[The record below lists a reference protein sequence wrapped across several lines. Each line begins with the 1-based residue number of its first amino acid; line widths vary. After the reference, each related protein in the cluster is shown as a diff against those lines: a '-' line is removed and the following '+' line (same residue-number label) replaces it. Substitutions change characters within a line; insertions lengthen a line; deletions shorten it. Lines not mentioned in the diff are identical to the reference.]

1 MMELRTSFSQSMMV
15 AFLLVASLGV
25 LRAEVDPAGLPEGAR
40 VTALSLFPGD
50 AVLDGRYAYRQA
62 LITADV
68 EGFGKLDVTRLVK
81 VSGSLELVKVTAGGK
96 LSGLKNGAG
105 KLVFS
110 LGGQNAEMT
119 IKVNG
124 LGGDDAGGKVS
135 YVQDVMPILSR
146 LGCNSGVCHGSKDGK
161 NGFKLSL
168 RGYDPL
174 FDHIALTD
182 DLEGRRF
189 NRAAPG
195 KSLFLMKIT
204 GVSPHVGGVRTTAD
218 SNYYSIF
225 KSWVGGGVAMDLDS
239 PRVASLEVY
248 PKEVTLGLP
257 GMQQQMVALATFSDG
272 AVRDVTHESF
282 LSSSDTD
289 IATVDEAGIVT
300 AVRRGEL
307 AVLVRYEGRYAAAP
321 TFVMGDRTGYAWGEV
336 PEFNYID
343 THVYEKLRKVKSLP
357 SELATDAEF
366 MRRVYLDLTGTI
378 PDVKTIRTFL
388 VDQREPKVK
397 RAELVNRLVGTPEFV
412 DFWTNKWADLLQVN
426 KKWLGGQGAQSLHTW
441 IRGAVASNMPY
452 DKFAASFLNSEGSTI
467 KNPPTS
473 YYKVLRSPD
482 AVMENTTQLFLGIRF
497 SCNKCHDHPFE
508 RWTQRNY
515 WELSAYFAQVG
526 RKNAPGAK
534 NLPNAGF
541 TATGGTEELIFD
553 KKDGEVKY
561 PNGVQAPPGFPY
573 QHAGAQG
580 KEGSRRALVS
590 NWITSEQNPYF
601 ARSFVNR
608 LWSYF
613 FGIGIIDPV
622 DDIRA
627 SNPPSNPALLDRLT
641 REFIASGFDAR
652 KLMRLIVTSRTYQH
666 SVKASKWNEDDNV
679 NFSHSLARRLPAETL
694 FDAIHRASG
703 SLARLPGQRPGSRAV
718 ELPGPEVKLGDNF
731 LDLFGRPPRESA
743 CECERGSGMSLGQAL
758 NLVNGP
764 TFAGAISDP
773 NNTLS
778 ALASTEKDDRK
789 LIEEMFLS
797 FLSRP
802 PTKEEA
808 DALAP
813 SLNPR
818 LGLNVEA
825 LNPVDRAELQKR
837 FLAWEKSQSASEWN
851 TLEVKAAS
859 SSGGATLTP
868 QADGS
873 VLASGKNPDKDAYEV
888 LAWTPLE
895 KITGLRLEALAHK
908 SLSKNGPGRTK
919 ENGNFVLSELKVEAV
934 AADSAAVEKLLPEL
948 SAQQAP
954 APKAVG
960 EPQAAASVI
969 AASSD
974 GWKFIAAAGVQGD
987 AWTKPAFD
995 DSKWTSGKTPLGY
1008 GEPSIAE
1015 KKGTTIDVQGQPV
1028 LFRRKFSVGQEL
1040 IDAKSRFKLL
1050 VASDDSATVWINGQQ
1065 VDKEDVDHEPVYWN
1079 RMIEIAA
1086 GVLQKDGNLVAVRVN
1101 NKAGSSD
1108 IFLDLQLETLAA
1120 AAPADDPAVKFAVVG
1135 LHKANQSFTQKDFSA
1150 GLTIDG
1156 KSDDKKGWAISPQVG
1171 RTQTA
1176 IYETKADL
1184 GIAGGTLLKITL
1196 TQNFGGMHTIGNF
1209 RIAVT
1214 NSPRPVRLP
1223 SLPDDLVRILKISA
1237 EKRTLDQRHRLMT
1250 EYLKGDKDFQQKIRL
1265 GGVQDLAWALANSP
1279 AFLFN
1284 R

>member
-1 MMELRTSFSQSMMV
+1 MMV

-25 LRAEVDPAGLPEGAR
+25 LRAEGDPAGLPEGAR

-50 AVLDGRYAYRQA
+50 AVLEGRYAYRQA
-62 LITADV
+62 LVTADV
-68 EGFGKLDVTRLVK
+68 EGLGKLDVTRLVK

-124 LGGDDAGGKVS
+124 VGGDDAGVKVS
-135 YVQDVMPILSR
+135 YVQDVMPVLSR

-189 NRAAPG
+189 NRAAPD

-204 GVSPHVGGVRTTAD
+204 GASPHVGGVRTTAD

-239 PRVASLEVY
+239 PRVASIEVY

-426 KKWLGGQGAQSLHTW
+426 KKWLGGQGAQSLHSW

-452 DKFAASFLNSEGSTI
+452 DKFVASFLNSEGSTI

-627 SNPPSNPALLDRLT
+627 SNPPSNPALLERLT
-641 REFIASGFDAR
+641 RDFIASGFDTR
-652 KLMRLIVTSRTYQH
+652 KLMHLIVTSRTYQH
-666 SVKASKWNEDDNV
+666 SVKSSKWNEDDNV

-773 NNTLS
+773 TNTLS

-825 LNPVDRAELQKR
+825 LNPADRAELQKR

-851 TLEVKAAS
+851 TLEVKAAN

-873 VLASGKNPDKDAYEV
+873 VLASGKNPDKDTYEV

-908 SLSKNGPGRTK
+908 SLPKNGPGRTK
-919 ENGNFVLSELKVEAV
+919 NNGNFVLSELKVEAV
-934 AADSAAVEKLLPEL
+934 AADPAAVEKLLPGL

-954 APKAVG
+954 APK
-960 EPQAAASVI
+960 
-969 AASSD
+969 
-974 GWKFIAAAGVQGD
+974 
-987 AWTKPAFD
+987 
-995 DSKWTSGKTPLGY
+995 
-1008 GEPSIAE
+1008 
-1015 KKGTTIDVQGQPV
+1015 
-1028 LFRRKFSVGQEL
+1028 
-1040 IDAKSRFKLL
+1040 
-1050 VASDDSATVWINGQQ
+1050 
-1065 VDKEDVDHEPVYWN
+1065 
-1079 RMIEIAA
+1079 
-1086 GVLQKDGNLVAVRVN
+1086 
-1101 NKAGSSD
+1101 
-1108 IFLDLQLETLAA
+1108 AA
-1120 AAPADDPAVKFAVVG
+1120 AAPADDPAVKFAAVG
-1135 LHKANQSFTQKDFSA
+1135 LHKASQSFTQKDFSA

-1176 IYETKADL
+1176 VYETKAEL
-1184 GIAGGTLLKITL
+1184 GMAGGTLLKITL
-1196 TQNFGGMHTIGNF
+1196 AQDFGGMHTIGNF

-1214 NSPRPVRLP
+1214 NSPRPIRLP
-1223 SLPDDLVRILKISA
+1223 SLPDDLAKILKISA

-1265 GGVQDLAWALANSP
+1265 GGVQDIAWALANSP

>member
-25 LRAEVDPAGLPEGAR
+25 LRAEGDPAGLPEGAR

-50 AVLDGRYAYRQA
+50 AVLEGRYAYRQA
-62 LITADV
+62 LVTADV
-68 EGFGKLDVTRLVK
+68 EGLGKLDVTRLVK

-124 LGGDDAGGKVS
+124 VGGDDAGVKVS
-135 YVQDVMPILSR
+135 YVQDVMPVLSR

-189 NRAAPG
+189 NRAAPD

-204 GVSPHVGGVRTTAD
+204 GASPHVGGVRTTAD

-239 PRVASLEVY
+239 PRVASIEVY

-452 DKFAASFLNSEGSTI
+452 DKFVASFLNSEGSTI

-627 SNPPSNPALLDRLT
+627 SNPPSNPALLERLT
-641 REFIASGFDAR
+641 RDFIASGFDTR
-652 KLMRLIVTSRTYQH
+652 KLMHLIVTSRTYQH
-666 SVKASKWNEDDNV
+666 SVKSSKWNEDDNV

-773 NNTLS
+773 TNTLS

-825 LNPVDRAELQKR
+825 LNPADRAELQKR

-851 TLEVKAAS
+851 TLEVKAAN

-873 VLASGKNPDKDAYEV
+873 VLASGKNPDKDTYEV

-908 SLSKNGPGRTK
+908 SLPKNGPGRTK
-919 ENGNFVLSELKVEAV
+919 NNGNFVLSELKVEAV
-934 AADSAAVEKLLPEL
+934 AADPAAVEKLLPGL

-954 APKAVG
+954 APK
-960 EPQAAASVI
+960 
-969 AASSD
+969 
-974 GWKFIAAAGVQGD
+974 
-987 AWTKPAFD
+987 
-995 DSKWTSGKTPLGY
+995 
-1008 GEPSIAE
+1008 
-1015 KKGTTIDVQGQPV
+1015 
-1028 LFRRKFSVGQEL
+1028 
-1040 IDAKSRFKLL
+1040 
-1050 VASDDSATVWINGQQ
+1050 
-1065 VDKEDVDHEPVYWN
+1065 
-1079 RMIEIAA
+1079 
-1086 GVLQKDGNLVAVRVN
+1086 
-1101 NKAGSSD
+1101 
-1108 IFLDLQLETLAA
+1108 AA
-1120 AAPADDPAVKFAVVG
+1120 AAPADDPAVKFAAVG
-1135 LHKANQSFTQKDFSA
+1135 LHKASQSFTQKDFSA

-1176 IYETKADL
+1176 VYETKAEL
-1184 GIAGGTLLKITL
+1184 GMAGGTLLKITL
-1196 TQNFGGMHTIGNF
+1196 AQDFGGMHTIGNF

-1214 NSPRPVRLP
+1214 NSPRPIRLP
-1223 SLPDDLVRILKISA
+1223 SLPDDLAKILKISA

-1265 GGVQDLAWALANSP
+1265 GGVQDIAWALANSP

>member
-1 MMELRTSFSQSMMV
+1 MMV

-25 LRAEVDPAGLPEGAR
+25 LRAEGDPAGLPEGAR

-50 AVLDGRYAYRQA
+50 AVLEGRYAYRQA
-62 LITADV
+62 LVTADV
-68 EGFGKLDVTRLVK
+68 EGLGKLDVTRLVK

-110 LGGQNAEMT
+110 LGGENAEMT

-124 LGGDDAGGKVS
+124 VGGDDAGVKVS
-135 YVQDVMPILSR
+135 YVQDVMPVLSR

-189 NRAAPG
+189 NRAAPD

-204 GVSPHVGGVRTTAD
+204 GASPHVGGVRTTAD

-239 PRVASLEVY
+239 PRVASIEVY

-426 KKWLGGQGAQSLHTW
+426 KKWLGGQGAQSLHSW

-452 DKFAASFLNSEGSTI
+452 DKFVASFLNSEGSTI

-627 SNPPSNPALLDRLT
+627 SNPPSNPALLERLT
-641 REFIASGFDAR
+641 RDFIASGFDTR
-652 KLMRLIVTSRTYQH
+652 KLMHLIVTSRTYQH
-666 SVKASKWNEDDNV
+666 SVKSSKWNEDDNV

-773 NNTLS
+773 TNTLS

-825 LNPVDRAELQKR
+825 LNPADRAELQKR
-837 FLAWEKSQSASEWN
+837 FLAWEKSQSVSEWN
-851 TLEVKAAS
+851 TLEVKAAN

-873 VLASGKNPDKDAYEV
+873 VLASGKNPDKDTYEV

-908 SLSKNGPGRTK
+908 SLPKNGPGRTK
-919 ENGNFVLSELKVEAV
+919 NNGNFVLSELKVEAV
-934 AADSAAVEKLLPEL
+934 AADPAAVEKLLPGL

-954 APKAVG
+954 APK
-960 EPQAAASVI
+960 
-969 AASSD
+969 
-974 GWKFIAAAGVQGD
+974 
-987 AWTKPAFD
+987 
-995 DSKWTSGKTPLGY
+995 
-1008 GEPSIAE
+1008 
-1015 KKGTTIDVQGQPV
+1015 
-1028 LFRRKFSVGQEL
+1028 
-1040 IDAKSRFKLL
+1040 
-1050 VASDDSATVWINGQQ
+1050 
-1065 VDKEDVDHEPVYWN
+1065 
-1079 RMIEIAA
+1079 
-1086 GVLQKDGNLVAVRVN
+1086 
-1101 NKAGSSD
+1101 
-1108 IFLDLQLETLAA
+1108 AA
-1120 AAPADDPAVKFAVVG
+1120 AAPADDPAVKFAAVG
-1135 LHKANQSFTQKDFSA
+1135 LHKASQSFTQKDFSA

-1176 IYETKADL
+1176 VYETKAEL
-1184 GIAGGTLLKITL
+1184 GMAGGTLLKITL
-1196 TQNFGGMHTIGNF
+1196 AQDFGGMHTIGNF

-1214 NSPRPVRLP
+1214 NSPRPIRLP
-1223 SLPDDLVRILKISA
+1223 SLPDDLAKILKISA

-1265 GGVQDLAWALANSP
+1265 GGVQDIAWALANSP

>member
-1 MMELRTSFSQSMMV
+1 MKLRMSFSQSMF
-15 AFLLVASLGV
+15 AATLLVAGLGAA
-25 LRAEVDPAGLPEGAR
+25 RAEGVQAGLPEGAK
-40 VTALSLFPGD
+40 VSSLSLFPEK
-50 AVLDGRYAYRQA
+50 AVLDGHYTYRQA
-62 LITADV
+62 LVTAEV
-68 EGFGKLDVTRLVK
+68 EGLGRLDVTRLVK
-81 VSGSLELVKVTAGGK
+81 VTGSLELVKVTAGGK
-96 LSGLKNGAG
+96 ISGLKNGDG

-110 LGGQNAEMT
+110 IGGQSAEMPVK
-119 IKVNG
+119 IAG
-124 LGGDDAGGKVS
+124 LAAAAKVS
-135 YVQDVMPILSR
+135 YVRDVMPVLAR

-189 NRAAPG
+189 NRAAPD

-204 GVSPHVGGVRTTAD
+204 GASPHVGGVRTDAD
-218 SNYYSIF
+218 SNYYSIL
-225 KSWVGGGVAMDLDS
+225 KTWVGAGVALDLD
-239 PRVASLEVY
+239 ASRIASIEVY

-257 GMQQQMVALATFSDG
+257 GMQQQMAAIATFSDG
-272 AVRDVTHESF
+272 TVRDVTHESF
-282 LSSSDTD
+282 LSASDTD
-289 IATVDEAGIVT
+289 IATVDESGVVT

-336 PEFNYID
+336 PEFNHID
-343 THVYEKLRKVKSLP
+343 THVYEKLRKVKSQP

-366 MRRVYLDLTGTI
+366 MRRLFLDLTGTI

-397 RAELVNRLVGTPEFV
+397 REELVNRLVGTPEFV

-627 SNPPSNPALLDRLT
+627 SNPPSNPALLERLT
-641 REFIASGFDAR
+641 RGFIASGFDTR

-773 NNTLS
+773 ANTLS
-778 ALASTEKDDRK
+778 TLASTEKDDRR

-818 LGLNVEA
+818 MGVNVEA
-825 LNPVDRAELQKR
+825 LHPVDRAELQKR
-837 FLAWEKSQSASEWN
+837 FLAWEKSQSPSEWN

-873 VLASGKNPDKDAYEV
+873 VLASGKNPDKDTYEV

-919 ENGNFVLSELKVEAV
+919 DNGNFVLSELKVEAV
-934 AADSAAVEKLLPEL
+934 AADSAAVEKLLPGL
-948 SAQQAP
+948 SAPRAP
-954 APKAVG
+954 APKA
-960 EPQAAASVI
+960 AAAPVI

-974 GWKFIAAAGVQGD
+974 GWKFIAAAGVQGNG
-987 AWTKPAFD
+987 WIQGAFD
-995 DSKWTSGKTPLGY
+995 DSKWASGKTPLGY

-1015 KKGTTIDVQGQPV
+1015 KKGTTLDVQGQPA
-1028 LFRRKFSVGQEL
+1028 LFRRKFSVDQKL
-1040 IDAKSRFKLL
+1040 IDSKSRFKLL

-1079 RMIEIAA
+1079 RMIEVAA
-1086 GVLQKDGNLVAVRVN
+1086 GILQKDGNLVAVRVN
-1101 NKAGSSD
+1101 NKAGSSAL
-1108 IFLDLQLETLAA
+1108 FLDLQLETLAT
-1120 AAPADDPAVKFAVVG
+1120 AAPADGPAVKFAAVG
-1135 LHKANQSFTQKDFSA
+1135 LHKANQSFAQKDFSA

-1171 RTQTA
+1171 RTQAA
-1176 IYETKADL
+1176 IYETKAEL
-1184 GIAGGTLLKITL
+1184 GMAGGTLLKITL
-1196 TQNFGGMHTIGNF
+1196 AQDFGGMHTIGNF

-1214 NSPRPVRLP
+1214 NSPRPVKLS
-1223 SLPDDLVRILKISA
+1223 SLPDDLVNILKIA
-1237 EKRTLDQRHRLMT
+1237 PEKRTLDQRHRLMT

-1265 GGVQDLAWALANSP
+1265 GGVQDIAWALANSP

>member
-25 LRAEVDPAGLPEGAR
+25 LRAEGDPAGLPEGAR

-68 EGFGKLDVTRLVK
+68 EGLGRLDVTRLVK

-135 YVQDVMPILSR
+135 YVQDVMPVLSR

-239 PRVASLEVY
+239 PRVASIEVY

-452 DKFAASFLNSEGSTI
+452 DKFVASFLNSEGSTI

-580 KEGSRRALVS
+580 KEGPRRALVS
-590 NWITSEQNPYF
+590 NWVTSEQNPYF

-627 SNPPSNPALLDRLT
+627 SNPPSNPALLERLT
-641 REFIASGFDAR
+641 SDFIDSGFDTR

-773 NNTLS
+773 TNTLS

-868 QADGS
+868 QVDGS

-919 ENGNFVLSELKVEAV
+919 DNGNFVLSELKVEAV
-934 AADSAAVEKLLPEL
+934 AADSAAVEKLLPAL

-954 APKAVG
+954 APKAAG
-960 EPQAAASVI
+960 EPQAAASVV

-974 GWKFIAAAGVQGD
+974 GWKFIAAAGIQGD
-987 AWTKPAFD
+987 AWTRSAFD

-1086 GVLQKDGNLVAVRVN
+1086 GALQKDGNLVAVRVN

-1184 GIAGGTLLKITL
+1184 GMAGGTLLKITL

-1223 SLPDDLVRILKISA
+1223 SLPDELVKILKISA

>member
-1 MMELRTSFSQSMMV
+1 MMV

-25 LRAEVDPAGLPEGAR
+25 LRAEGDPAGLPEGAR

-50 AVLDGRYAYRQA
+50 AVLEGRYAYRQA
-62 LITADV
+62 LVTADV
-68 EGFGKLDVTRLVK
+68 EGLGKLDVTRLVK

-124 LGGDDAGGKVS
+124 VGGDDAGVKVS
-135 YVQDVMPILSR
+135 YVQDVMPVLSR

-189 NRAAPG
+189 NRAAPD

-204 GVSPHVGGVRTTAD
+204 GASPHVGGVRTTAD

-239 PRVASLEVY
+239 PRVASIEVY

-426 KKWLGGQGAQSLHTW
+426 KKWLGGQGAQSLHSW

-452 DKFAASFLNSEGSTI
+452 DKFVASFLNSEGSTI

-627 SNPPSNPALLDRLT
+627 SNPPSNPALLERLT
-641 REFIASGFDAR
+641 RDFIASGFDTR
-652 KLMRLIVTSRTYQH
+652 KLMHLIVTSRTYQH
-666 SVKASKWNEDDNV
+666 SVKSSKWNEDDNV

-773 NNTLS
+773 TNTLS

-825 LNPVDRAELQKR
+825 LNPADRAELQKR
-837 FLAWEKSQSASEWN
+837 FLAWEKSQSVSEWN
-851 TLEVKAAS
+851 TLEVKAAN

-873 VLASGKNPDKDAYEV
+873 VLASGKNPDKDTYEV

-908 SLSKNGPGRTK
+908 SLPKNGPGRTK
-919 ENGNFVLSELKVEAV
+919 NNGNFVLSELKVEAV
-934 AADSAAVEKLLPEL
+934 AADPAAVEKLLPGL

-954 APKAVG
+954 APK
-960 EPQAAASVI
+960 
-969 AASSD
+969 
-974 GWKFIAAAGVQGD
+974 
-987 AWTKPAFD
+987 
-995 DSKWTSGKTPLGY
+995 
-1008 GEPSIAE
+1008 
-1015 KKGTTIDVQGQPV
+1015 
-1028 LFRRKFSVGQEL
+1028 
-1040 IDAKSRFKLL
+1040 
-1050 VASDDSATVWINGQQ
+1050 
-1065 VDKEDVDHEPVYWN
+1065 
-1079 RMIEIAA
+1079 
-1086 GVLQKDGNLVAVRVN
+1086 
-1101 NKAGSSD
+1101 
-1108 IFLDLQLETLAA
+1108 AA
-1120 AAPADDPAVKFAVVG
+1120 AAPADDPAVKFAAVG
-1135 LHKANQSFTQKDFSA
+1135 LHKASQSFTQKDFSA

-1176 IYETKADL
+1176 VYETKAEL
-1184 GIAGGTLLKITL
+1184 GMAGGTLLKITL
-1196 TQNFGGMHTIGNF
+1196 AQDFGGMHTIGNF

-1214 NSPRPVRLP
+1214 NSPRPIRLP
-1223 SLPDDLVRILKISA
+1223 SLPDDLAKILKISA

-1265 GGVQDLAWALANSP
+1265 GGVQDIAWALANSP

>member
-25 LRAEVDPAGLPEGAR
+25 LRAEGDPAGLPEGAR

-50 AVLDGRYAYRQA
+50 AVLEGRYAYRQA
-62 LITADV
+62 LVTADV
-68 EGFGKLDVTRLVK
+68 EGLGKLDVTRLVK

-124 LGGDDAGGKVS
+124 VGGDDAGVKVS
-135 YVQDVMPILSR
+135 YVQDVMPVLSR

-189 NRAAPG
+189 NRAAPD

-204 GVSPHVGGVRTTAD
+204 GASPHVGGVRTTAD

-239 PRVASLEVY
+239 PRVASIEVY

-426 KKWLGGQGAQSLHTW
+426 KKWLGGQGAQSLHSW

-452 DKFAASFLNSEGSTI
+452 DKFVASFLNSEGSTI

-627 SNPPSNPALLDRLT
+627 SNPPSNPALLERLT
-641 REFIASGFDAR
+641 RDFIASGFDTR
-652 KLMRLIVTSRTYQH
+652 KLMHLIVTSRTYQH
-666 SVKASKWNEDDNV
+666 SVKSSKWNEDDNV

-773 NNTLS
+773 TNTLS

-825 LNPVDRAELQKR
+825 LNPADRAELQKR
-837 FLAWEKSQSASEWN
+837 FLAWEKSQSVSEWN
-851 TLEVKAAS
+851 TLEVKAAN

-873 VLASGKNPDKDAYEV
+873 VLASGKNPDKDTYEV

-908 SLSKNGPGRTK
+908 SLPKNGPGRTK
-919 ENGNFVLSELKVEAV
+919 NNGNFVLSELNVEAV
-934 AADSAAVEKLLPEL
+934 AADPAAVEKLLPGL

-954 APKAVG
+954 APK
-960 EPQAAASVI
+960 
-969 AASSD
+969 
-974 GWKFIAAAGVQGD
+974 
-987 AWTKPAFD
+987 
-995 DSKWTSGKTPLGY
+995 
-1008 GEPSIAE
+1008 
-1015 KKGTTIDVQGQPV
+1015 
-1028 LFRRKFSVGQEL
+1028 
-1040 IDAKSRFKLL
+1040 
-1050 VASDDSATVWINGQQ
+1050 
-1065 VDKEDVDHEPVYWN
+1065 
-1079 RMIEIAA
+1079 
-1086 GVLQKDGNLVAVRVN
+1086 
-1101 NKAGSSD
+1101 
-1108 IFLDLQLETLAA
+1108 AA
-1120 AAPADDPAVKFAVVG
+1120 AAPADDPAVKFAAVG
-1135 LHKANQSFTQKDFSA
+1135 LHKASQSFTQKDFSA

-1176 IYETKADL
+1176 VYETKAEL
-1184 GIAGGTLLKITL
+1184 GMAGGTLLKITL
-1196 TQNFGGMHTIGNF
+1196 AQDFGGMHTIGNF

-1214 NSPRPVRLP
+1214 NSPRPIRLP
-1223 SLPDDLVRILKISA
+1223 SLPDDLAKILKISA

-1265 GGVQDLAWALANSP
+1265 GGVQDIAWALANSP

>member
-1 MMELRTSFSQSMMV
+1 MF
-15 AFLLVASLGV
+15 AAALLVAGLGV
-25 LRAEVDPAGLPEGAR
+25 ARAEGVQVGLPEGAK
-40 VTALSLFPGD
+40 VSSLSLFPEKVILEGH
-50 AVLDGRYAYRQA
+50 YTYRQA
-62 LITADV
+62 LVTAEV
-68 EGFGKLDVTRLVK
+68 EGLGRLDVTRLVK
-81 VSGSLELVKVTAGGK
+81 VTGSLELVKVTAGGK
-96 LSGLKNGAG
+96 ISGLKNGDG

-110 LGGQNAEMT
+110 IGGQSVEMPVK
-119 IKVNG
+119 IAG
-124 LGGDDAGGKVS
+124 LAAAAKVS
-135 YVQDVMPILSR
+135 YVRDVMPLLAR

-189 NRAAPG
+189 NRAAPD

-204 GVSPHVGGVRTTAD
+204 GVSPHVGGVRTDAD
-218 SNYYSIF
+218 SNYYSIL
-225 KSWVGGGVAMDLDS
+225 KAWVGAGVALDLDAS
-239 PRVASLEVY
+239 RVASIEVY

-257 GMQQQMVALATFSDG
+257 GMQQQMAALATFSDG
-272 AVRDVTHESF
+272 TVRDVTHESF

-289 IATVDEAGIVT
+289 IATVDESGVVT

-336 PEFNYID
+336 SEFNHID
-343 THVYEKLRKVKSLP
+343 THVYEKLRKVKSRP
-357 SELATDAEF
+357 SGLATDAEF
-366 MRRVYLDLTGTI
+366 MRRLYLDLTGTI

-397 RAELVNRLVGTPEFV
+397 REELVNRLVGTPEFV

-426 KKWLGGQGAQSLHTW
+426 KKWLGGQGAQSLHAW

-452 DKFAASFLNSEGSTI
+452 DEFVTSFLNSEGSTI

-573 QHAGAQG
+573 QHAGSQG

-590 NWITSEQNPYF
+590 NWITSKQNPYF

-627 SNPPSNPALLDRLT
+627 SNPPSNPALLEHLT
-641 REFIASGFDAR
+641 RGFIASGFDTR

-694 FDAIHRASG
+694 YDAIHRASG

-773 NNTLS
+773 ANTLS
-778 ALASTEKDDRK
+778 SLASTEKDDRR

-797 FLSRP
+797 FLARP

-818 LGLNVEA
+818 MGVNVEA

-837 FLAWEKSQSASEWN
+837 FLAWEKSQSTSEWN

-873 VLASGKNPDKDAYEV
+873 VLASGKNPDKDTYEV
-888 LAWTPLE
+888 FAWTPLE

-919 ENGNFVLSELKVEAV
+919 DNGNFVLSELKVEAV
-934 AADSAAVEKLLPEL
+934 AADSAAVEKLLPGL
-948 SAQQAP
+948 SAPRAP
-954 APKAVG
+954 APKA
-960 EPQAAASVI
+960 AAAPVI

-987 AWTKPAFD
+987 GWIQGAFD
-995 DSKWTSGKTPLGY
+995 DSKWASGKTPLGY

-1015 KKGTTIDVQGQPV
+1015 KKGTTLDVQGQPV
-1028 LFRRKFSVGQEL
+1028 LFRRKFSIDQKL
-1040 IDAKSRFKLL
+1040 IDSKSRFKLL

-1079 RMIEIAA
+1079 RMIEVAA
-1086 GVLQKDGNLVAVRVN
+1086 GILQKDGNLVAVRVN

-1120 AAPADDPAVKFAVVG
+1120 AAPADDPAVKFAAVG

-1171 RTQTA
+1171 RTQAA

-1184 GIAGGTLLKITL
+1184 GMAGGTLLKITL
-1196 TQNFGGMHTIGNF
+1196 AQDFGGMHTIGNF
-1209 RIAVT
+1209 RLAVT

-1223 SLPDDLVRILKISA
+1223 SLPDALVKILKISA

-1265 GGVQDLAWALANSP
+1265 GGVQDIAWALANSP

>member
-25 LRAEVDPAGLPEGAR
+25 LRAEGDPAGLPEGAR

-50 AVLDGRYAYRQA
+50 AVLEGRYAYRQA
-62 LITADV
+62 LVTADV
-68 EGFGKLDVTRLVK
+68 EGLGKLDVTRLVK

-124 LGGDDAGGKVS
+124 LGGDDAGVKVS
-135 YVQDVMPILSR
+135 YVQDVMPVLSR

-189 NRAAPG
+189 NRAAPD

-204 GVSPHVGGVRTTAD
+204 GASPHVGGVRTTAD

-239 PRVASLEVY
+239 PRVASIEVY

-452 DKFAASFLNSEGSTI
+452 DKFVASFLNSEGSTI

-627 SNPPSNPALLDRLT
+627 SNPPSNPALLERLT
-641 REFIASGFDAR
+641 RDFIASGFDTR
-652 KLMRLIVTSRTYQH
+652 KLMHLIVTSRTYQH
-666 SVKASKWNEDDNV
+666 SVKSSKWNEDDNV

-773 NNTLS
+773 TNTLS

-825 LNPVDRAELQKR
+825 LNPADRAELQKR
-837 FLAWEKSQSASEWN
+837 FLAWEKSQSVSEWN
-851 TLEVKAAS
+851 TLEVKAAN

-873 VLASGKNPDKDAYEV
+873 VLASGKNPDKDTYEV

-908 SLSKNGPGRTK
+908 SLPKNGPGRTK
-919 ENGNFVLSELKVEAV
+919 NNGNFVLSELKVEAV
-934 AADSAAVEKLLPEL
+934 AADPAAVEKLLPGL

-954 APKAVG
+954 APK
-960 EPQAAASVI
+960 
-969 AASSD
+969 
-974 GWKFIAAAGVQGD
+974 
-987 AWTKPAFD
+987 
-995 DSKWTSGKTPLGY
+995 
-1008 GEPSIAE
+1008 
-1015 KKGTTIDVQGQPV
+1015 
-1028 LFRRKFSVGQEL
+1028 
-1040 IDAKSRFKLL
+1040 
-1050 VASDDSATVWINGQQ
+1050 
-1065 VDKEDVDHEPVYWN
+1065 
-1079 RMIEIAA
+1079 
-1086 GVLQKDGNLVAVRVN
+1086 
-1101 NKAGSSD
+1101 
-1108 IFLDLQLETLAA
+1108 AA
-1120 AAPADDPAVKFAVVG
+1120 AAPADDPAVKFAAVG
-1135 LHKANQSFTQKDFSA
+1135 LHKASQSFTQKDFSA

-1176 IYETKADL
+1176 VYETKAEL
-1184 GIAGGTLLKITL
+1184 GMAGGTLLKITL
-1196 TQNFGGMHTIGNF
+1196 AQDFGGMHTIGNF

-1214 NSPRPVRLP
+1214 NSPRPIRLP
-1223 SLPDDLVRILKISA
+1223 SLPDDLAKILKISA

-1265 GGVQDLAWALANSP
+1265 GGVQDIAWALANSP

>member
-1 MMELRTSFSQSMMV
+1 MMV

-25 LRAEVDPAGLPEGAR
+25 LRAEGDPAGLPEGAR

-50 AVLDGRYAYRQA
+50 AVLEGRYAYRQA
-62 LITADV
+62 LVTADV
-68 EGFGKLDVTRLVK
+68 EGLGKLDVTRLVK

-124 LGGDDAGGKVS
+124 VGGDDAGVKVS
-135 YVQDVMPILSR
+135 YVQDVMPVLSR

-189 NRAAPG
+189 NRAAPD

-204 GVSPHVGGVRTTAD
+204 GASPHVGGVRTTAD

-239 PRVASLEVY
+239 PRVASIEVY

-452 DKFAASFLNSEGSTI
+452 DKFVASFLNSEGSTI

-627 SNPPSNPALLDRLT
+627 SNPPSNPALLERLT
-641 REFIASGFDAR
+641 RDFIASGFDTR
-652 KLMRLIVTSRTYQH
+652 KLMHLIVTSRTYQH
-666 SVKASKWNEDDNV
+666 SVKSSKWNEDDNV

-773 NNTLS
+773 TNTLS

-825 LNPVDRAELQKR
+825 LNPADRAELQKR
-837 FLAWEKSQSASEWN
+837 FLAWEKSQSVSEWN
-851 TLEVKAAS
+851 TLEVKAAN

-873 VLASGKNPDKDAYEV
+873 VLASGKNPDKDTYEV

-908 SLSKNGPGRTK
+908 SLPKNGPGRTK
-919 ENGNFVLSELKVEAV
+919 NNGNFVLSELKVEAV
-934 AADSAAVEKLLPEL
+934 AADPAAVEKLLPGL

-954 APKAVG
+954 APK
-960 EPQAAASVI
+960 
-969 AASSD
+969 
-974 GWKFIAAAGVQGD
+974 
-987 AWTKPAFD
+987 
-995 DSKWTSGKTPLGY
+995 
-1008 GEPSIAE
+1008 
-1015 KKGTTIDVQGQPV
+1015 
-1028 LFRRKFSVGQEL
+1028 
-1040 IDAKSRFKLL
+1040 
-1050 VASDDSATVWINGQQ
+1050 
-1065 VDKEDVDHEPVYWN
+1065 
-1079 RMIEIAA
+1079 
-1086 GVLQKDGNLVAVRVN
+1086 
-1101 NKAGSSD
+1101 
-1108 IFLDLQLETLAA
+1108 AA
-1120 AAPADDPAVKFAVVG
+1120 AAPADDPAVKFAAVG
-1135 LHKANQSFTQKDFSA
+1135 LHKASQSFTQKDFSA

-1176 IYETKADL
+1176 VYETKAEL
-1184 GIAGGTLLKITL
+1184 GMAGGTLLKITL
-1196 TQNFGGMHTIGNF
+1196 AQDFGGMHTIGNF

-1214 NSPRPVRLP
+1214 NSPRPIRLP
-1223 SLPDDLVRILKISA
+1223 SLPDDLAKILKISA

-1265 GGVQDLAWALANSP
+1265 GGVQDIAWALANSP

>member
-25 LRAEVDPAGLPEGAR
+25 LRAEGEPAGLPEGAR

-68 EGFGKLDVTRLVK
+68 EGLGRLDVTRLVK

-96 LSGLKNGAG
+96 LSGLKDGAG

-135 YVQDVMPILSR
+135 YVQDVMPVLSR

-189 NRAAPG
+189 NRAAPD

-239 PRVASLEVY
+239 PRVASIEVY

-289 IATVDEAGIVT
+289 IATVDETGIVT

-452 DKFAASFLNSEGSTI
+452 DKFVASFLNSEGSTI

-580 KEGSRRALVS
+580 KEGPRRALVS
-590 NWITSEQNPYF
+590 NWVTSEQNPYF

-627 SNPPSNPALLDRLT
+627 SNPPSNPALLERLT
-641 REFIASGFDAR
+641 SDFIDSGFDTR

-773 NNTLS
+773 TNTLS

-868 QADGS
+868 QVDGS

-888 LAWTPLE
+888 LAWTPQE

-919 ENGNFVLSELKVEAV
+919 DNGNFVLSELKVEAV
-934 AADSAAVEKLLPEL
+934 AADSAAVEKLLPVL

-954 APKAVG
+954 APKAAG
-960 EPQAAASVI
+960 EPQAAASVV

-974 GWKFIAAAGVQGD
+974 GWKFIAAAGIQGD
-987 AWTKPAFD
+987 AWTRSAFD

-1008 GEPSIAE
+1008 GEASIAE

-1086 GVLQKDGNLVAVRVN
+1086 GALQKDGNLVAVRVN

-1184 GIAGGTLLKITL
+1184 GMAGGTLLKITL
-1196 TQNFGGMHTIGNF
+1196 IQNFGGMHTIGNF

-1223 SLPDDLVRILKISA
+1223 SLPDELVKILKISA

>member
-1 MMELRTSFSQSMMV
+1 MFAAAV
-15 AFLLVASLGV
+15 LVAGLGTA
-25 LRAEVDPAGLPEGAR
+25 RAEGVQVGLPEGAK
-40 VTALSLFPGD
+40 VSSLSLFPEK
-50 AVLDGRYAYRQA
+50 VILDGHYTYRQA
-62 LITADV
+62 LVTAEV
-68 EGFGKLDVTRLVK
+68 EGLGKLDVTRLVK
-81 VSGSLELVKVTAGGK
+81 VTGSLELVKVTAGGK
-96 LSGLKNGAG
+96 ISGLKNGEG

-110 LGGQNAEMT
+110 ISGQSAEMPV
-119 IKVNG
+119 KVAG
-124 LGGDDAGGKVS
+124 LAAAAKVS
-135 YVQDVMPILSR
+135 YVRDVMPLLAR

-174 FDHIALTD
+174 LDHIALTD

-189 NRAAPG
+189 NRAAPD

-204 GVSPHVGGVRTTAD
+204 GVSPHVGGVRTDAD
-218 SNYYSIF
+218 SNYYSIL
-225 KSWVGGGVAMDLDS
+225 KTWVGAGVALDLDAS
-239 PRVASLEVY
+239 RVASIEVY

-257 GMQQQMVALATFSDG
+257 GRQQQMAAIATFSDG
-272 AVRDVTHESF
+272 TVRDVTHESF
-282 LSSSDTD
+282 LSSSDTE
-289 IATVDEAGIVT
+289 IATVDESGVVT

-366 MRRVYLDLTGTI
+366 MRRVCLDLTGTL

-388 VDQREPKVK
+388 IDQREPKVK
-397 RAELVNRLVGTPEFV
+397 REELVNRLVGTPEFV

-426 KKWLGGQGAQSLHTW
+426 KKWLGGQGAQSLHAW

-452 DKFAASFLNSEGSTI
+452 DKFAESFLNSEGSTI

-561 PNGVQAPPGFPY
+561 PNGVQALPGFPY

-641 REFIASGFDAR
+641 RGFIASGFDAR

-764 TFAGAISDP
+764 TVAGAISDP
-773 NNTLS
+773 TNTLS
-778 ALASTEKDDRK
+778 ALASTEKDDHR
-789 LIEEMFLS
+789 LIEELFLS

-808 DALAP
+808 DALVP
-813 SLNPR
+813 SLNPA
-818 LGLNVEA
+818 LGVNVEA
-825 LNPVDRAELQKR
+825 LSPADRAELQKR

-873 VLASGKNPDKDAYEV
+873 VLASGKNPDKDTYEV

-919 ENGNFVLSELKVEAV
+919 DNGNFVLSELKVEAV
-934 AADSAAVEKLLPEL
+934 AADSAAVEKLLPGL
-948 SAQQAP
+948 SAPRAP
-954 APKAVG
+954 APKAT
-960 EPQAAASVI
+960 AAPVI

-974 GWKFIAAAGVQGD
+974 GWKFIAAAGVQGNG
-987 AWTKPAFD
+987 WIQGAFD
-995 DSKWTSGKTPLGY
+995 DSKWASGKTPLGY

-1015 KKGTTIDVQGQPV
+1015 KKGTTLDVQGQPA
-1028 LFRRKFSVGQEL
+1028 LFRRKFSVDQKL
-1040 IDAKSRFKLL
+1040 IDSKSRFKLL

-1079 RMIEIAA
+1079 RMIEVAA
-1086 GVLQKDGNLVAVRVN
+1086 GILQKDGNLVAVRVN

-1108 IFLDLQLETLAA
+1108 LFLDLQLETLAT
-1120 AAPADDPAVKFAVVG
+1120 AAPADGPAAKFAAVG
-1135 LHKANQSFTQKDFSA
+1135 LHKANQSFAQKDFSA

-1171 RTQTA
+1171 RTQVA

-1184 GIAGGTLLKITL
+1184 GMAGGTLLKITL
-1196 TQNFGGMHTIGNF
+1196 TQDYGSMHTIGNF

-1214 NSPRPVRLP
+1214 TSPRPVKLP
-1223 SLPDDLVRILKISA
+1223 SLPDDLVNILKIA
-1237 EKRTLDQRHRLMT
+1237 PEKRTLDQRHRLMT

-1265 GGVQDLAWALANSP
+1265 GGVQDIAWALANSP

>member
-25 LRAEVDPAGLPEGAR
+25 LRAEGDPAGLPEGAR

-50 AVLDGRYAYRQA
+50 AVLEGRYAYRQA
-62 LITADV
+62 LVTADV
-68 EGFGKLDVTRLVK
+68 EGLGKLDVTRLVK

-124 LGGDDAGGKVS
+124 LGGDDAGVKVS
-135 YVQDVMPILSR
+135 YVQDVMPVLSR

-189 NRAAPG
+189 NRAAPD

-204 GVSPHVGGVRTTAD
+204 GASPHVGGVRTTAD

-239 PRVASLEVY
+239 PRVASIEVY

-426 KKWLGGQGAQSLHTW
+426 KKWLGGQGAQSLHSW

-452 DKFAASFLNSEGSTI
+452 DKFVASFLNSEGSTI

-627 SNPPSNPALLDRLT
+627 SNPPSNPALLERLT
-641 REFIASGFDAR
+641 RDFIASGFDTR
-652 KLMRLIVTSRTYQH
+652 KLMHLIVTSRTYQH
-666 SVKASKWNEDDNV
+666 SVKSSKWNEDDNV

-773 NNTLS
+773 TNTLS

-825 LNPVDRAELQKR
+825 LNPADRAELQKR

-851 TLEVKAAS
+851 TLEVKAAN

-873 VLASGKNPDKDAYEV
+873 VLASGKNPDKDTYEV

-908 SLSKNGPGRTK
+908 SLPKNGPGRTK
-919 ENGNFVLSELKVEAV
+919 NNGNFVLSELKVEAV
-934 AADSAAVEKLLPEL
+934 AADPAAVEKLLPGL

-954 APKAVG
+954 APK
-960 EPQAAASVI
+960 
-969 AASSD
+969 
-974 GWKFIAAAGVQGD
+974 
-987 AWTKPAFD
+987 
-995 DSKWTSGKTPLGY
+995 
-1008 GEPSIAE
+1008 
-1015 KKGTTIDVQGQPV
+1015 
-1028 LFRRKFSVGQEL
+1028 
-1040 IDAKSRFKLL
+1040 
-1050 VASDDSATVWINGQQ
+1050 
-1065 VDKEDVDHEPVYWN
+1065 
-1079 RMIEIAA
+1079 
-1086 GVLQKDGNLVAVRVN
+1086 
-1101 NKAGSSD
+1101 
-1108 IFLDLQLETLAA
+1108 AA
-1120 AAPADDPAVKFAVVG
+1120 AAPADDPAVKFAAVG
-1135 LHKANQSFTQKDFSA
+1135 LHKASQSFTQKDFSA

-1176 IYETKADL
+1176 VYETKAEL
-1184 GIAGGTLLKITL
+1184 GMAGGTLLKITL
-1196 TQNFGGMHTIGNF
+1196 AQDFGGMHTIGNF

-1214 NSPRPVRLP
+1214 NSPRPIRLP
-1223 SLPDDLVRILKISA
+1223 SLPDDLAKILKISA

-1265 GGVQDLAWALANSP
+1265 GGVQDIAWALANSP

>member
-25 LRAEVDPAGLPEGAR
+25 LRAEGDPAGLPEGAR

-50 AVLDGRYAYRQA
+50 AVLEGRYAYRQA
-62 LITADV
+62 LVTADV
-68 EGFGKLDVTRLVK
+68 EGLGKLDVTRLVK

-124 LGGDDAGGKVS
+124 VGGDDAGVKVS
-135 YVQDVMPILSR
+135 YVQDVMPVLSR

-189 NRAAPG
+189 NRAAPD

-204 GVSPHVGGVRTTAD
+204 GASPHVGGVRTTAD

-239 PRVASLEVY
+239 PRVASIEVY

-452 DKFAASFLNSEGSTI
+452 DKFVASFLNSEGSTI

-627 SNPPSNPALLDRLT
+627 SNPPSNPALLERLT
-641 REFIASGFDAR
+641 RDFIASGFDTR
-652 KLMRLIVTSRTYQH
+652 KLMHLIVTSRTYQH
-666 SVKASKWNEDDNV
+666 SVKSSKWNEDDNV

-773 NNTLS
+773 TNTLS

-825 LNPVDRAELQKR
+825 LNPADRAELQKR
-837 FLAWEKSQSASEWN
+837 FLAWEKSQSVSEWN
-851 TLEVKAAS
+851 TLEVKAAN

-873 VLASGKNPDKDAYEV
+873 VLASGKNPDKDTYEV

-908 SLSKNGPGRTK
+908 SLPKNGPGRTK
-919 ENGNFVLSELKVEAV
+919 NNGNFVLSELKVEAV
-934 AADSAAVEKLLPEL
+934 AADPAAVEKLLPGL

-954 APKAVG
+954 APK
-960 EPQAAASVI
+960 
-969 AASSD
+969 
-974 GWKFIAAAGVQGD
+974 
-987 AWTKPAFD
+987 
-995 DSKWTSGKTPLGY
+995 
-1008 GEPSIAE
+1008 
-1015 KKGTTIDVQGQPV
+1015 
-1028 LFRRKFSVGQEL
+1028 
-1040 IDAKSRFKLL
+1040 
-1050 VASDDSATVWINGQQ
+1050 
-1065 VDKEDVDHEPVYWN
+1065 
-1079 RMIEIAA
+1079 
-1086 GVLQKDGNLVAVRVN
+1086 
-1101 NKAGSSD
+1101 
-1108 IFLDLQLETLAA
+1108 AA
-1120 AAPADDPAVKFAVVG
+1120 AAPADDPAVKFAAVG
-1135 LHKANQSFTQKDFSA
+1135 LHKASQSFTQKDFSA

-1176 IYETKADL
+1176 VYETKAEL
-1184 GIAGGTLLKITL
+1184 GMAGGTLLKITL
-1196 TQNFGGMHTIGNF
+1196 AQDFGGMHTIGNF

-1214 NSPRPVRLP
+1214 NSPRPIRLP
-1223 SLPDDLVRILKISA
+1223 SLPDDLAKILKISA

-1265 GGVQDLAWALANSP
+1265 GGVQDIAWALANSP

>member
-25 LRAEVDPAGLPEGAR
+25 LRAEGDPAGLPEGAR

-50 AVLDGRYAYRQA
+50 AVLEGRYAYRQA
-62 LITADV
+62 LVTADV
-68 EGFGKLDVTRLVK
+68 EGLGKLDVTRLVK

-110 LGGQNAEMT
+110 LGGQNAEMA

-124 LGGDDAGGKVS
+124 LGGDDAGVKVS
-135 YVQDVMPILSR
+135 YVQDVMPVLSR

-189 NRAAPG
+189 NRAAPD

-204 GVSPHVGGVRTTAD
+204 GASPHVGGVRTTAD

-225 KSWVGGGVAMDLDS
+225 KSWVGDGVAMDLDS
-239 PRVASLEVY
+239 PRVASIEVY

-426 KKWLGGQGAQSLHTW
+426 KKWLGGQGAQSLHSW

-452 DKFAASFLNSEGSTI
+452 DKFVASFLNSEGSTI

-627 SNPPSNPALLDRLT
+627 SNPPSNPALLERLT
-641 REFIASGFDAR
+641 RDFITSGFDTR
-652 KLMRLIVTSRTYQH
+652 KLMHLIVTSRTYQH
-666 SVKASKWNEDDNV
+666 SVKSSKWNEDDNV

-743 CECERGSGMSLGQAL
+743 CECERSSGMSLGQAL

-773 NNTLS
+773 TNTLS

-825 LNPVDRAELQKR
+825 LNPADHAELQKR
-837 FLAWEKSQSASEWN
+837 FLAWEKSQSTSEWN
-851 TLEVKAAS
+851 TLEVKAAN

-873 VLASGKNPDKDAYEV
+873 VLASGKNPDKDTYEV

-919 ENGNFVLSELKVEAV
+919 NNGNFVLSELKVEAV
-934 AADSAAVEKLLPEL
+934 AADPAAVEKLLPGL

-954 APKAVG
+954 APKA
-960 EPQAAASVI
+960 
-969 AASSD
+969 
-974 GWKFIAAAGVQGD
+974 
-987 AWTKPAFD
+987 
-995 DSKWTSGKTPLGY
+995 
-1008 GEPSIAE
+1008 
-1015 KKGTTIDVQGQPV
+1015 
-1028 LFRRKFSVGQEL
+1028 
-1040 IDAKSRFKLL
+1040 
-1050 VASDDSATVWINGQQ
+1050 
-1065 VDKEDVDHEPVYWN
+1065 
-1079 RMIEIAA
+1079 
-1086 GVLQKDGNLVAVRVN
+1086 
-1101 NKAGSSD
+1101 
-1108 IFLDLQLETLAA
+1108 A
-1120 AAPADDPAVKFAVVG
+1120 AAPAEAPAAVKFAAVG
-1135 LHKANQSFTQKDFSA
+1135 LHKASQSFTQKDFSA

-1176 IYETKADL
+1176 VYETKAEL
-1184 GIAGGTLLKITL
+1184 GMAGGTLLKITL
-1196 TQNFGGMHTIGNF
+1196 AQDFGGMHTIGNF

-1214 NSPRPVRLP
+1214 NSPRPIRLP
-1223 SLPDDLVRILKISA
+1223 SLPDDLAKILKISA

-1265 GGVQDLAWALANSP
+1265 GGVQDIAWALANSP

>member
-25 LRAEVDPAGLPEGAR
+25 LRAEGDPAGLPEGAR

-50 AVLDGRYAYRQA
+50 AVLEGRYAYRQA
-62 LITADV
+62 LVTADV
-68 EGFGKLDVTRLVK
+68 EGLGKLDVTRLVK

-124 LGGDDAGGKVS
+124 LGGDDAGVKVS
-135 YVQDVMPILSR
+135 YVQDVMPVLSR

-189 NRAAPG
+189 NRAAPD

-204 GVSPHVGGVRTTAD
+204 GASPHVGGVRTTAD

-225 KSWVGGGVAMDLDS
+225 KSWVGDGVAMDLDS
-239 PRVASLEVY
+239 PRVASIEVY

-426 KKWLGGQGAQSLHTW
+426 KKWLGGQGAQSLHSW

-452 DKFAASFLNSEGSTI
+452 DKFVASFLNSEGSTI

-627 SNPPSNPALLDRLT
+627 SNPPSNPALLERLT
-641 REFIASGFDAR
+641 RDFIASGFDTR
-652 KLMRLIVTSRTYQH
+652 KLMHLIVTSRTYQH
-666 SVKASKWNEDDNV
+666 SVKSSKWNEDDNV

-773 NNTLS
+773 TNTLS

-825 LNPVDRAELQKR
+825 LNPADRAELQKR

-851 TLEVKAAS
+851 TLEVKAAN

-873 VLASGKNPDKDAYEV
+873 VLASGKNPDKDTYEV

-908 SLSKNGPGRTK
+908 SLPKNGPGRTK
-919 ENGNFVLSELKVEAV
+919 NNGNFVLSELKVEAV
-934 AADSAAVEKLLPEL
+934 AADPAAVEKLLPGL

-954 APKAVG
+954 APK
-960 EPQAAASVI
+960 
-969 AASSD
+969 
-974 GWKFIAAAGVQGD
+974 
-987 AWTKPAFD
+987 
-995 DSKWTSGKTPLGY
+995 
-1008 GEPSIAE
+1008 
-1015 KKGTTIDVQGQPV
+1015 
-1028 LFRRKFSVGQEL
+1028 
-1040 IDAKSRFKLL
+1040 
-1050 VASDDSATVWINGQQ
+1050 
-1065 VDKEDVDHEPVYWN
+1065 
-1079 RMIEIAA
+1079 
-1086 GVLQKDGNLVAVRVN
+1086 
-1101 NKAGSSD
+1101 
-1108 IFLDLQLETLAA
+1108 AA
-1120 AAPADDPAVKFAVVG
+1120 AAPADDPAVKFAAVG
-1135 LHKANQSFTQKDFSA
+1135 LHKASQSFTQKDFSA

-1176 IYETKADL
+1176 VYETKAEL
-1184 GIAGGTLLKITL
+1184 GMAGGTLLKITL
-1196 TQNFGGMHTIGNF
+1196 AQDFGGMHTIGNF

-1214 NSPRPVRLP
+1214 NSPRPIRLP
-1223 SLPDDLVRILKISA
+1223 SLPDDLAKILKISA

-1265 GGVQDLAWALANSP
+1265 GGVQDIAWALANSP

>member
-25 LRAEVDPAGLPEGAR
+25 LRAEGEPAGLPEGAR

-68 EGFGKLDVTRLVK
+68 EGLGRLDVTRLVK

-96 LSGLKNGAG
+96 LSGLKDGAG

-135 YVQDVMPILSR
+135 YVQDVMPVLSR

-189 NRAAPG
+189 NRAAPD

-239 PRVASLEVY
+239 PRVASIEVY

-289 IATVDEAGIVT
+289 IATVDETGIVT

-452 DKFAASFLNSEGSTI
+452 DKFVASFLNSEGSTI

-580 KEGSRRALVS
+580 KEGPRRALVS
-590 NWITSEQNPYF
+590 NWVTSEQNPYF

-627 SNPPSNPALLDRLT
+627 SNPPSNPALLERLT
-641 REFIASGFDAR
+641 SDFIDSGFDTR

-773 NNTLS
+773 TNTLS

-868 QADGS
+868 QVDGS

-888 LAWTPLE
+888 LAWTPQE

-919 ENGNFVLSELKVEAV
+919 DNGNFVLSEFKVEAV
-934 AADSAAVEKLLPEL
+934 AADSAAVEKLLPAL

-954 APKAVG
+954 APKAGG
-960 EPQAAASVI
+960 EPQAAASVV
-969 AASSD
+969 AASSE
-974 GWKFIAAAGVQGD
+974 GWKFIAAAGIQGD
-987 AWTKPAFD
+987 AWTKSAFD

-1028 LFRRKFSVGQEL
+1028 LFRRKFSVGQEF

-1086 GVLQKDGNLVAVRVN
+1086 GALRKDGNLVAVRVN

-1184 GIAGGTLLKITL
+1184 GMAGGTLLKITL
-1196 TQNFGGMHTIGNF
+1196 IQNFGGMHTIGNF

-1223 SLPDDLVRILKISA
+1223 SLPDELVKILKISA

>member
-25 LRAEVDPAGLPEGAR
+25 LRAEGDPAGLPEGAR

-50 AVLDGRYAYRQA
+50 AVLEGRYAYRQA
-62 LITADV
+62 LVTADV
-68 EGFGKLDVTRLVK
+68 EGLGKLDVTRLVK

-110 LGGQNAEMT
+110 LGGQNAEMA

-124 LGGDDAGGKVS
+124 LGSDDAAGKVS
-135 YVQDVMPILSR
+135 YVQDVMPVLSR

-189 NRAAPG
+189 NRAAPD

-204 GVSPHVGGVRTTAD
+204 GASPHVGGVRTTAD

-239 PRVASLEVY
+239 PRVASIEVY

-452 DKFAASFLNSEGSTI
+452 DKFVASFLNSEGSTI

-627 SNPPSNPALLDRLT
+627 SNPPSNPALLERLT
-641 REFIASGFDAR
+641 RDFIASGFDTR
-652 KLMRLIVTSRTYQH
+652 KLMHLIVTSRTYQH
-666 SVKASKWNEDDNV
+666 SVKSSKWNEDDNV

-773 NNTLS
+773 TNTLS

-825 LNPVDRAELQKR
+825 LNPADRAELQKR

-851 TLEVKAAS
+851 TLEVKAAN

-873 VLASGKNPDKDAYEV
+873 VLASGKNPDKDTYEV

-908 SLSKNGPGRTK
+908 SLPKNGPGRTK
-919 ENGNFVLSELKVEAV
+919 NNGNFVLSELKVEAV
-934 AADSAAVEKLLPEL
+934 AADPAAVEKLLSGL

-954 APKAVG
+954 APKA
-960 EPQAAASVI
+960 
-969 AASSD
+969 
-974 GWKFIAAAGVQGD
+974 
-987 AWTKPAFD
+987 
-995 DSKWTSGKTPLGY
+995 
-1008 GEPSIAE
+1008 
-1015 KKGTTIDVQGQPV
+1015 
-1028 LFRRKFSVGQEL
+1028 
-1040 IDAKSRFKLL
+1040 
-1050 VASDDSATVWINGQQ
+1050 
-1065 VDKEDVDHEPVYWN
+1065 
-1079 RMIEIAA
+1079 
-1086 GVLQKDGNLVAVRVN
+1086 
-1101 NKAGSSD
+1101 
-1108 IFLDLQLETLAA
+1108 A
-1120 AAPADDPAVKFAVVG
+1120 AAPAEDPSVKFAAVG
-1135 LHKANQSFTQKDFSA
+1135 LHKASQSFTQKDFSA

-1156 KSDDKKGWAISPQVG
+1156 KSGDKKGWAISPQVG

-1176 IYETKADL
+1176 VYETKAEL
-1184 GIAGGTLLKITL
+1184 GMAGGTLLKITL
-1196 TQNFGGMHTIGNF
+1196 AQDFGGMHTIGNF

-1214 NSPRPVRLP
+1214 NSPRPIRLP
-1223 SLPDDLVRILKISA
+1223 SLPDDLAKILKIPA

-1265 GGVQDLAWALANSP
+1265 GGVQDIAWALANSP

>member
-25 LRAEVDPAGLPEGAR
+25 LRAEGDPAGLPEGAR

-239 PRVASLEVY
+239 PRIASIEVY

-426 KKWLGGQGAQSLHTW
+426 KKWLGGQGAQSLHAW

-580 KEGSRRALVS
+580 KEGPRRALVS

-764 TFAGAISDP
+764 TFAGAINDP
-773 NNTLS
+773 ANTLS

-868 QADGS
+868 QVDGS

-919 ENGNFVLSELKVEAV
+919 DNGNFVLSELKVEAV

-987 AWTKPAFD
+987 AWTKSAFD

-1008 GEPSIAE
+1008 GEPAIAE

-1120 AAPADDPAVKFAVVG
+1120 AAPADDPEVKFAAVG

-1184 GIAGGTLLKITL
+1184 GMAGGTLLKITL

>member
-25 LRAEVDPAGLPEGAR
+25 LRAEGDPAGLPEGAR

-68 EGFGKLDVTRLVK
+68 EGLGKLDVTRLVK

-239 PRVASLEVY
+239 PRIASIEVY

-851 TLEVKAAS
+851 TLEVKAAN

-868 QADGS
+868 QVDGS

-919 ENGNFVLSELKVEAV
+919 DNGNFVLSELKVEAV

-954 APKAVG
+954 APKASG

-987 AWTKPAFD
+987 AWTKSAFD

-1008 GEPSIAE
+1008 GEPAIAE

-1086 GVLQKDGNLVAVRVN
+1086 GALQKDGNLVAVRVN

-1120 AAPADDPAVKFAVVG
+1120 AAPADDPAVKFAAVG

-1184 GIAGGTLLKITL
+1184 GMAGGTLLKITL

>member
-25 LRAEVDPAGLPEGAR
+25 LRAEGDPAGLPEGAR

-50 AVLDGRYAYRQA
+50 AVLEGRYAYRQA
-62 LITADV
+62 LVTADV
-68 EGFGKLDVTRLVK
+68 EGLGKLDVTRLVK

-110 LGGQNAEMT
+110 LGGQNAEMA

-124 LGGDDAGGKVS
+124 FGGDDAGVKVS
-135 YVQDVMPILSR
+135 YVQDVMPVLSR
-146 LGCNSGVCHGSKDGK
+146 LGCNSGVCHGSKDGR

-189 NRAAPG
+189 NRAAPD

-204 GVSPHVGGVRTTAD
+204 GASPHVGGVRTTAD

-225 KSWVGGGVAMDLDS
+225 KSWVGDGVVMDLDS
-239 PRVASLEVY
+239 PRVASIEVY

-426 KKWLGGQGAQSLHTW
+426 KKWLGGQGAQSLHSW

-452 DKFAASFLNSEGSTI
+452 DKFVASFLNSEGSTI

-627 SNPPSNPALLDRLT
+627 SNPPSNPALLERLT
-641 REFIASGFDAR
+641 RDFIASGFDTR
-652 KLMRLIVTSRTYQH
+652 KLMHLIVTSRTYQH
-666 SVKASKWNEDDNV
+666 SVKSSKWNEDDNV

-773 NNTLS
+773 TNTLS

-825 LNPVDRAELQKR
+825 LNPADRAELQKR
-837 FLAWEKSQSASEWN
+837 FLAWEKSQSVSEWN
-851 TLEVKAAS
+851 TLEVKAAN

-873 VLASGKNPDKDAYEV
+873 VLASGKNPDKDTYEV

-908 SLSKNGPGRTK
+908 SLPKNGPGRTK
-919 ENGNFVLSELKVEAV
+919 NNGNFVLSELKVEAV
-934 AADSAAVEKLLPEL
+934 AADPAAVEKLLPGL

-954 APKAVG
+954 APK
-960 EPQAAASVI
+960 
-969 AASSD
+969 
-974 GWKFIAAAGVQGD
+974 
-987 AWTKPAFD
+987 
-995 DSKWTSGKTPLGY
+995 
-1008 GEPSIAE
+1008 
-1015 KKGTTIDVQGQPV
+1015 
-1028 LFRRKFSVGQEL
+1028 
-1040 IDAKSRFKLL
+1040 
-1050 VASDDSATVWINGQQ
+1050 
-1065 VDKEDVDHEPVYWN
+1065 
-1079 RMIEIAA
+1079 
-1086 GVLQKDGNLVAVRVN
+1086 
-1101 NKAGSSD
+1101 
-1108 IFLDLQLETLAA
+1108 AA
-1120 AAPADDPAVKFAVVG
+1120 AAPADDPAVKFAAVG
-1135 LHKANQSFTQKDFSA
+1135 LHKASQSFTQKDFSA

-1176 IYETKADL
+1176 VYETKAEL
-1184 GIAGGTLLKITL
+1184 GMAGGTLLKITL
-1196 TQNFGGMHTIGNF
+1196 AQDFGGMHTIGNF

-1214 NSPRPVRLP
+1214 NSPRPIRLP
-1223 SLPDDLVRILKISA
+1223 SLPDDLAKILKISA

-1265 GGVQDLAWALANSP
+1265 GGVQDIAWALANSP

>member
-1 MMELRTSFSQSMMV
+1 MMELRKSFSQSMMV
-15 AFLLVASLGV
+15 AFLLVAGLGV
-25 LRAEVDPAGLPEGAR
+25 LRAEDAPAGLPEGAK
-40 VTALSLFPGD
+40 VTALSLFPAE
-50 AVLDGRYAYRQA
+50 AVIEGSYAYRQA
-62 LITADV
+62 LVTADV
-68 EGFGKLDVTRLVK
+68 EGIGKLDVTRLAE
-81 VSGSLELVKVTAGGK
+81 VSGSLDLVEVTAGGK
-96 LSGLKNGAG
+96 VSGLKNGAG

-110 LGGQNAEMT
+110 LGGQKAEMSV
-119 IKVNG
+119 KVSAVG
-124 LGGDDAGGKVS
+124 EAEVARKVS

-174 FDHIALTD
+174 FDHIGLTD

-189 NRAAPG
+189 NRAAPD

-204 GVSPHVGGVRTTAD
+204 GASPHVGGVRTTAD
-218 SNYYSIF
+218 SDYYSIL
-225 KSWVGGGVAMDLDS
+225 KSWVGAGVAMDLDS
-239 PRVASLEVY
+239 PRVASIEVY

-257 GMQQQMVALATFSDG
+257 GMQQQMAALATFSDG
-272 AVRDVTHESF
+272 TVRDVTHESF
-282 LSSSDTD
+282 LSSSDTE
-289 IATVDEAGIVT
+289 IATVDDAGIVT

-321 TFVMGDRTGYAWGEV
+321 TFVMGDRSGYAWKDV

-343 THVYEKLRKVKSLP
+343 TLVYEKLRKIKSLP

-388 VDQREPKVK
+388 VDRREPKVK
-397 RAELVNRLVGTPEFV
+397 REELVNRLLGTPEFV

-426 KKWLGGQGAQSLHTW
+426 KKWLGGQGAQSLHSW

-452 DKFAASFLNSEGSTI
+452 NQFVASFLNSEGSTI

-541 TATGGTEELIFD
+541 TATGGTEEMIFD

-561 PNGVQAPPGFPY
+561 PNGVQAAPGFPY
-573 QHAGAQG
+573 EHDGAKG
-580 KEGSRRALVS
+580 EAKTRRALVS
-590 NWITSEQNPYF
+590 NWITSKKNPYF

-627 SNPPSNPALLDRLT
+627 SNPPSNPELLSRLT
-641 REFIASGFDAR
+641 SEFIASGFDAR
-652 KLMRLIVTSRTYQH
+652 KLMQLITTSRTYQH
-666 SVKASKWNEDDNV
+666 SVEATKWNEDDRV

-694 FDAIHRASG
+694 FDAIHKASG

-773 NNTLS
+773 AN
-778 ALASTEKDDRK
+778 ALISLATNEKDDRRV
-789 LIEEMFLS
+789 IEEMFLS
-797 FLSRP
+797 FLARP
-802 PTKEEA
+802 PTKAEV

-813 SLNPR
+813 SLNPS
-818 LGLNVEA
+818 LGLNAESLSPA
-825 LNPVDRAELQKR
+825 DRAELEKR
-837 FLAWEKSQSASEWN
+837 FLAWQKSQSAAAWAA
-851 TLEVKAAS
+851 LEVKAAR
-859 SSGGATLTP
+859 SSGGATLASQP
-868 QADGS
+868 DGS
-873 VLASGKNPDKDAYEV
+873 VLASGKNPEKDTYEV

-895 KITGLRLEALAHK
+895 KITGLRLEAMAHK
-908 SLSKNGPGRTK
+908 SLPKNGPGRTDN
-919 ENGNFVLSELKVEAV
+919 NGNFVLTELKVEAV
-934 AADSAAVEKLLPEL
+934 AADSAAAARLAAQKPPVEK
-948 SAQQAP
+948 P
-954 APKAVG
+954 AEKPPAAE
-960 EPQAAASVI
+960 EPAAS
-969 AASSD
+969 
-974 GWKFIAAAGVQGD
+974 
-987 AWTKPAFD
+987 
-995 DSKWTSGKTPLGY
+995 
-1008 GEPSIAE
+1008 
-1015 KKGTTIDVQGQPV
+1015 
-1028 LFRRKFSVGQEL
+1028 
-1040 IDAKSRFKLL
+1040 
-1050 VASDDSATVWINGQQ
+1050 
-1065 VDKEDVDHEPVYWN
+1065 EPV
-1079 RMIEIAA
+1079 
-1086 GVLQKDGNLVAVRVN
+1086 
-1101 NKAGSSD
+1101 
-1108 IFLDLQLETLAA
+1108 
-1120 AAPADDPAVKFAVVG
+1120 VKFAAVG

-1150 GLTIDG
+1150 GQSIDG
-1156 KSDDKKGWAISPQVG
+1156 NSTNNKGWAISPQVG

-1184 GIAGGTLLKITL
+1184 GMAGGTLLKVTL
-1196 TQNFGGMHTIGNF
+1196 YQNFGGKHTIGNF
-1209 RIAVT
+1209 RLAVT
-1214 NSPRPVRLP
+1214 NSPRPVKLP
-1223 SLPDDLVRILKISA
+1223 SLPDDLVNLLKVPP

-1265 GGVQDLAWALANSP
+1265 GGVQDIAWALANSP

>member
-25 LRAEVDPAGLPEGAR
+25 LRAEGDPAGLPEGAR

-50 AVLDGRYAYRQA
+50 AVLEGRYAYRQA
-62 LITADV
+62 LVTADV
-68 EGFGKLDVTRLVK
+68 EGLGKLDVTRLVK

-124 LGGDDAGGKVS
+124 VGGDDAGVKVS
-135 YVQDVMPILSR
+135 YVQDVMPVLSR

-189 NRAAPG
+189 NRAAPD

-204 GVSPHVGGVRTTAD
+204 GASPHVGGVRTTAD

-239 PRVASLEVY
+239 PRVASIEVY

-426 KKWLGGQGAQSLHTW
+426 KKWLGGQGAQSLHSW

-452 DKFAASFLNSEGSTI
+452 DKFVASFLNSEGSTI

-627 SNPPSNPALLDRLT
+627 SNPPSNPALLERLT
-641 REFIASGFDAR
+641 RDFIASGFDTR
-652 KLMRLIVTSRTYQH
+652 KLMHLIVTSRTYQH
-666 SVKASKWNEDDNV
+666 SVKSSKWNEDDNV

-773 NNTLS
+773 TNTLS

-825 LNPVDRAELQKR
+825 LNPADRAELQKR
-837 FLAWEKSQSASEWN
+837 FLAWEKSQSVSEWN
-851 TLEVKAAS
+851 TLEVKAAN

-873 VLASGKNPDKDAYEV
+873 VLASGKNPDKDTYEV

-908 SLSKNGPGRTK
+908 SLPKNGPGRTK
-919 ENGNFVLSELKVEAV
+919 NNGNFVLSELKVEAV
-934 AADSAAVEKLLPEL
+934 AADPAAVEKLLPGL

-954 APKAVG
+954 APK
-960 EPQAAASVI
+960 
-969 AASSD
+969 
-974 GWKFIAAAGVQGD
+974 
-987 AWTKPAFD
+987 
-995 DSKWTSGKTPLGY
+995 
-1008 GEPSIAE
+1008 
-1015 KKGTTIDVQGQPV
+1015 
-1028 LFRRKFSVGQEL
+1028 
-1040 IDAKSRFKLL
+1040 
-1050 VASDDSATVWINGQQ
+1050 
-1065 VDKEDVDHEPVYWN
+1065 
-1079 RMIEIAA
+1079 
-1086 GVLQKDGNLVAVRVN
+1086 
-1101 NKAGSSD
+1101 
-1108 IFLDLQLETLAA
+1108 AA
-1120 AAPADDPAVKFAVVG
+1120 AAPADDPAVKFAAVG
-1135 LHKANQSFTQKDFSA
+1135 LHKASQSFTQKDFSA

-1176 IYETKADL
+1176 VYETKAEL
-1184 GIAGGTLLKITL
+1184 GMAGGTLLKITL
-1196 TQNFGGMHTIGNF
+1196 AQDFGGMHTIGNF

-1214 NSPRPVRLP
+1214 NSPRPIRLP
-1223 SLPDDLVRILKISA
+1223 SLPDDLAKILKISA

-1265 GGVQDLAWALANSP
+1265 GGVQDIAWALANSP

>member
-25 LRAEVDPAGLPEGAR
+25 LRAEGDPAGLPEGAR

-50 AVLDGRYAYRQA
+50 AVLEGRYAYRQA
-62 LITADV
+62 LVTADV
-68 EGFGKLDVTRLVK
+68 EGLGKLDVTRLVK

-124 LGGDDAGGKVS
+124 VGGDDAGVKVS
-135 YVQDVMPILSR
+135 YVQDVMPVLSR

-189 NRAAPG
+189 NRAAPD

-204 GVSPHVGGVRTTAD
+204 GASPHVGGVRTTAD

-239 PRVASLEVY
+239 PRVASIEVY

-452 DKFAASFLNSEGSTI
+452 DKFVASFLNSEGSTI

-627 SNPPSNPALLDRLT
+627 SNPPSNPALLERLT
-641 REFIASGFDAR
+641 RDFIASGFDTR
-652 KLMRLIVTSRTYQH
+652 KLMHLIVTSRTYQH
-666 SVKASKWNEDDNV
+666 SVKSSKWNEDDNV

-773 NNTLS
+773 TNTLS

-825 LNPVDRAELQKR
+825 LNPADRAELQKR
-837 FLAWEKSQSASEWN
+837 FLAWEKSQSVSEWN
-851 TLEVKAAS
+851 TLEVKAAN

-873 VLASGKNPDKDAYEV
+873 VLASGKNPDKDTYEV

-908 SLSKNGPGRTK
+908 SLPKNGPGRTK
-919 ENGNFVLSELKVEAV
+919 NNGNFVLSELKVEAV
-934 AADSAAVEKLLPEL
+934 AADPAAVEKLLPGL
-948 SAQQAP
+948 SAPQAP
-954 APKAVG
+954 APK
-960 EPQAAASVI
+960 
-969 AASSD
+969 
-974 GWKFIAAAGVQGD
+974 
-987 AWTKPAFD
+987 
-995 DSKWTSGKTPLGY
+995 
-1008 GEPSIAE
+1008 
-1015 KKGTTIDVQGQPV
+1015 
-1028 LFRRKFSVGQEL
+1028 
-1040 IDAKSRFKLL
+1040 
-1050 VASDDSATVWINGQQ
+1050 
-1065 VDKEDVDHEPVYWN
+1065 
-1079 RMIEIAA
+1079 
-1086 GVLQKDGNLVAVRVN
+1086 
-1101 NKAGSSD
+1101 
-1108 IFLDLQLETLAA
+1108 AA
-1120 AAPADDPAVKFAVVG
+1120 AAPADDPAVKFAAVG
-1135 LHKANQSFTQKDFSA
+1135 LHKASQSFTQKDFSA

-1176 IYETKADL
+1176 VYETKAEL
-1184 GIAGGTLLKITL
+1184 GMAGGTLLKITL
-1196 TQNFGGMHTIGNF
+1196 AQDFGGMHTIGNF

-1214 NSPRPVRLP
+1214 NSPRPIRLP
-1223 SLPDDLVRILKISA
+1223 SLPDDLAKILKISA

-1265 GGVQDLAWALANSP
+1265 GGVQDIAWALANSP

>member
-1 MMELRTSFSQSMMV
+1 MF
-15 AFLLVASLGV
+15 AAALLVACLGV
-25 LRAEVDPAGLPEGAR
+25 ARAEEGAQAGLPEGAR
-40 VTALSLFPGD
+40 ISSLRLFPEK
-50 AVLDGRYAYRQA
+50 AVLDGHYAYRQA
-62 LITADV
+62 LVTAEV
-68 EGFGKLDVTRLVK
+68 EGLGRLDVTRLVK
-81 VSGSLELVKVTAGGK
+81 VTGSLELVKVTAGGK
-96 LSGLKNGAG
+96 LSGLKNGDG

-110 LGGQNAEMT
+110 IGGQSAEMPV
-119 IKVNG
+119 KVAG
-124 LGGDDAGGKVS
+124 LAAAAKVS
-135 YVQDVMPILSR
+135 YVRDVMPVLAR

-189 NRAAPG
+189 NRAAPD

-204 GVSPHVGGVRTTAD
+204 GVSPHVGGVRIDAD
-218 SNYYSIF
+218 SNYYSIL
-225 KSWVGGGVAMDLDS
+225 KTWVGAGVALDLDAS
-239 PRVASLEVY
+239 RVASIEVY

-257 GMQQQMVALATFSDG
+257 GMQQQMAAVATFSDG
-272 AVRDVTHESF
+272 TVRDVTHESF

-289 IATVDEAGIVT
+289 IATVDESGVVT

-397 RAELVNRLVGTPEFV
+397 REELVNRLVGTPEFV

-426 KKWLGGQGAQSLHTW
+426 KKWLGGQGAQSLYTW

-561 PNGVQAPPGFPY
+561 PNGVQALPGFPY
-573 QHAGAQG
+573 QHAGSQG

-590 NWITSEQNPYF
+590 NWIISEQNPYF

-627 SNPPSNPALLDRLT
+627 SNPPSNPALLEHLT
-641 REFIASGFDAR
+641 RGFIASGFDTR

-773 NNTLS
+773 ANTLS
-778 ALASTEKDDRK
+778 TLASTEKDDRR

-818 LGLNVEA
+818 MGVNVEA
-825 LNPVDRAELQKR
+825 LHPVDRAELQKR
-837 FLAWEKSQSASEWN
+837 FLAWEKSQSPSEWN

-873 VLASGKNPDKDAYEV
+873 VLASGKNPDKDTYEV

-919 ENGNFVLSELKVEAV
+919 DNGNFVLSELKVEAL
-934 AADSAAVEKLLPEL
+934 AADPAAVEKLLPGL
-948 SAQQAP
+948 SAREVP
-954 APKAVG
+954 APEAAG
-960 EPQAAASVI
+960 QPQAAAAPVM

-987 AWTKPAFD
+987 EWLKSAFD
-995 DSKWTSGKTPLGY
+995 DSKWASGKAPLGY

-1015 KKGTTIDVQGQPV
+1015 KKGTTLDVQGQPV
-1028 LFRRKFSVGQEL
+1028 LFRRKFSVDQKL
-1040 IDAKSRFKLL
+1040 IDSGSRFKLL
-1050 VASDDSATVWINGQQ
+1050 VASDDSATVWLNGQQ

-1079 RMIEIAA
+1079 RMIEVAA
-1086 GVLQKDGNLVAVRVN
+1086 GILQKDGNLVAVRVN
-1101 NKAGSSD
+1101 NQADSSD
-1108 IFLDLQLETLAA
+1108 IFLDLQLETLAT
-1120 AAPADDPAVKFAVVG
+1120 AAPADDPAVKFAAVG
-1135 LHKANQSFTQKDFSA
+1135 LHKANQSFAQKDFSA

-1171 RTQTA
+1171 RTQVA
-1176 IYETKADL
+1176 IYETKAEL
-1184 GIAGGTLLKITL
+1184 GMAGGTLLKITL
-1196 TQNFGGMHTIGNF
+1196 AQDFGGMHTLGNF
-1209 RIAVT
+1209 RIAAT
-1214 NSPRPVRLP
+1214 NSPRPVKLL
-1223 SLPDDLVRILKISA
+1223 SLPDDLVKILKISA
-1237 EKRTLDQRHRLMT
+1237 EKRTLDQRYRLMT

-1265 GGVQDLAWALANSP
+1265 GGVQDIAWALANSP

>member
-25 LRAEVDPAGLPEGAR
+25 LRAEGDPAGLPEGAR

-50 AVLDGRYAYRQA
+50 AVLEGRYAYRQA
-62 LITADV
+62 LVTADV
-68 EGFGKLDVTRLVK
+68 EGLGKLDVTRLVK

-110 LGGQNAEMT
+110 LGGQNAEMA

-124 LGGDDAGGKVS
+124 LGGDDAGVKVS
-135 YVQDVMPILSR
+135 YVQDVMPVLSR

-189 NRAAPG
+189 NRAAPD

-204 GVSPHVGGVRTTAD
+204 GASPHVGGVRTTAD

-225 KSWVGGGVAMDLDS
+225 KSWVGDGVAMDLDS
-239 PRVASLEVY
+239 PRVASIEVY

-452 DKFAASFLNSEGSTI
+452 DKFVASFLNSEGSTI

-627 SNPPSNPALLDRLT
+627 SNPPSNPALLERLT
-641 REFIASGFDAR
+641 RDFIASGFDTR
-652 KLMRLIVTSRTYQH
+652 KLMHLIVTSRTYQH
-666 SVKASKWNEDDNV
+666 SVKSSKWNEDDNV

-773 NNTLS
+773 ANTLS

-825 LNPVDRAELQKR
+825 LNPADHAELQKR
-837 FLAWEKSQSASEWN
+837 FLAWEKSQSTSEWN
-851 TLEVKAAS
+851 TLEVKAAN

-873 VLASGKNPDKDAYEV
+873 VLASGKNPDKDTYEV

-919 ENGNFVLSELKVEAV
+919 NNGNFVLSELKVEAV
-934 AADSAAVEKLLPEL
+934 AADPAAVEKLLPGL

-954 APKAVG
+954 APKA
-960 EPQAAASVI
+960 
-969 AASSD
+969 
-974 GWKFIAAAGVQGD
+974 
-987 AWTKPAFD
+987 
-995 DSKWTSGKTPLGY
+995 
-1008 GEPSIAE
+1008 
-1015 KKGTTIDVQGQPV
+1015 
-1028 LFRRKFSVGQEL
+1028 
-1040 IDAKSRFKLL
+1040 
-1050 VASDDSATVWINGQQ
+1050 
-1065 VDKEDVDHEPVYWN
+1065 
-1079 RMIEIAA
+1079 
-1086 GVLQKDGNLVAVRVN
+1086 
-1101 NKAGSSD
+1101 
-1108 IFLDLQLETLAA
+1108 A
-1120 AAPADDPAVKFAVVG
+1120 AAPAEDPAVKFAAVG
-1135 LHKANQSFTQKDFSA
+1135 LHKASQSFTQKDFSA

-1176 IYETKADL
+1176 VYETKAEL
-1184 GIAGGTLLKITL
+1184 GMAGGTLLKITL
-1196 TQNFGGMHTIGNF
+1196 AQDFGGMHTIGNF

-1214 NSPRPVRLP
+1214 NSPRPIRLP
-1223 SLPDDLVRILKISA
+1223 SLPDDLAKILKISA

-1265 GGVQDLAWALANSP
+1265 GGVQDIAWALANSP

>member
-25 LRAEVDPAGLPEGAR
+25 LRAEGDPAGLPEGAR

-50 AVLDGRYAYRQA
+50 AVLEGRYAYRQA
-62 LITADV
+62 LVTADV
-68 EGFGKLDVTRLVK
+68 EGLGKLDVTRLVK

-110 LGGQNAEMT
+110 LGGENAEMT

-124 LGGDDAGGKVS
+124 VGGDDAGVKVS
-135 YVQDVMPILSR
+135 YVQDVMPVLSR

-189 NRAAPG
+189 NRAAPD

-204 GVSPHVGGVRTTAD
+204 GASPHVGGVRTTAD

-239 PRVASLEVY
+239 PRVASIEVY

-426 KKWLGGQGAQSLHTW
+426 KKWLGGQGAQSLHSW

-452 DKFAASFLNSEGSTI
+452 DKFVASFLNSEGSTI

-627 SNPPSNPALLDRLT
+627 SNPPSNPALLERLT
-641 REFIASGFDAR
+641 RDFIASGFDTR
-652 KLMRLIVTSRTYQH
+652 KLMHLIVTSRTYQH
-666 SVKASKWNEDDNV
+666 SVKSSKWNEDDNV

-773 NNTLS
+773 TNTLS

-825 LNPVDRAELQKR
+825 LNPADRAELQKR
-837 FLAWEKSQSASEWN
+837 FLAWEKSQSVSEWN
-851 TLEVKAAS
+851 TLEVKAAN

-873 VLASGKNPDKDAYEV
+873 VLASGKNPDKDTYEV

-908 SLSKNGPGRTK
+908 SLPKNGPGRTK
-919 ENGNFVLSELKVEAV
+919 NNGNFVLSELKVEAV
-934 AADSAAVEKLLPEL
+934 AADPAAVEKLLPGL

-954 APKAVG
+954 APK
-960 EPQAAASVI
+960 
-969 AASSD
+969 
-974 GWKFIAAAGVQGD
+974 
-987 AWTKPAFD
+987 
-995 DSKWTSGKTPLGY
+995 
-1008 GEPSIAE
+1008 
-1015 KKGTTIDVQGQPV
+1015 
-1028 LFRRKFSVGQEL
+1028 
-1040 IDAKSRFKLL
+1040 
-1050 VASDDSATVWINGQQ
+1050 
-1065 VDKEDVDHEPVYWN
+1065 
-1079 RMIEIAA
+1079 
-1086 GVLQKDGNLVAVRVN
+1086 
-1101 NKAGSSD
+1101 
-1108 IFLDLQLETLAA
+1108 AA
-1120 AAPADDPAVKFAVVG
+1120 AAPADDPAVKFAAVG
-1135 LHKANQSFTQKDFSA
+1135 LHKASQSFTQKDFSA

-1176 IYETKADL
+1176 VYETKAEL
-1184 GIAGGTLLKITL
+1184 GMAGGTLLKITL
-1196 TQNFGGMHTIGNF
+1196 AQDFGGMHTIGNF

-1214 NSPRPVRLP
+1214 NSPRPIRLP
-1223 SLPDDLVRILKISA
+1223 SLPDDLAKILKISA

-1265 GGVQDLAWALANSP
+1265 GGVQDIAWALANSP

>member
-25 LRAEVDPAGLPEGAR
+25 LRAEGDPAGLPEGAR

-50 AVLDGRYAYRQA
+50 AVLEGRYAYRQA
-62 LITADV
+62 LVTADV
-68 EGFGKLDVTRLVK
+68 EGLGKLDVTRLVK

-110 LGGQNAEMT
+110 LGGQNAEMA

-124 LGGDDAGGKVS
+124 FGGDDAGVKVS
-135 YVQDVMPILSR
+135 YVQDVMPVLSR
-146 LGCNSGVCHGSKDGK
+146 LGCNSGVCHGSKDGR

-189 NRAAPG
+189 NRAAPD

-204 GVSPHVGGVRTTAD
+204 GASPHVGGVRTTAD

-225 KSWVGGGVAMDLDS
+225 KSWVGDGVAMDLDS
-239 PRVASLEVY
+239 PRVASIEVY

-426 KKWLGGQGAQSLHTW
+426 KKWLGGQGAQSLHSW

-452 DKFAASFLNSEGSTI
+452 DKFVASFLNSEGSTI

-627 SNPPSNPALLDRLT
+627 SNPPSNPALLERLT
-641 REFIASGFDAR
+641 RDFIASGFDTR
-652 KLMRLIVTSRTYQH
+652 KLMHLIVTSRTYQH
-666 SVKASKWNEDDNV
+666 SVKSSKWNEDDNV

-773 NNTLS
+773 TNTLS

-825 LNPVDRAELQKR
+825 LNPADRAELQKR

-851 TLEVKAAS
+851 TLEVKAAN

-873 VLASGKNPDKDAYEV
+873 VLASGKNPDKDTYEV

-908 SLSKNGPGRTK
+908 SLPKNGPGRTK
-919 ENGNFVLSELKVEAV
+919 NNGNFVLSELKVEAV
-934 AADSAAVEKLLPEL
+934 AADPAAVEKLLPGL

-954 APKAVG
+954 APK
-960 EPQAAASVI
+960 
-969 AASSD
+969 
-974 GWKFIAAAGVQGD
+974 
-987 AWTKPAFD
+987 
-995 DSKWTSGKTPLGY
+995 
-1008 GEPSIAE
+1008 
-1015 KKGTTIDVQGQPV
+1015 
-1028 LFRRKFSVGQEL
+1028 
-1040 IDAKSRFKLL
+1040 
-1050 VASDDSATVWINGQQ
+1050 
-1065 VDKEDVDHEPVYWN
+1065 
-1079 RMIEIAA
+1079 
-1086 GVLQKDGNLVAVRVN
+1086 
-1101 NKAGSSD
+1101 
-1108 IFLDLQLETLAA
+1108 AA
-1120 AAPADDPAVKFAVVG
+1120 AAPADDPAVKFAAVG
-1135 LHKANQSFTQKDFSA
+1135 LHKASQSFTQKDFSA

-1176 IYETKADL
+1176 VYETKAEL
-1184 GIAGGTLLKITL
+1184 GMAGGTLLKITL
-1196 TQNFGGMHTIGNF
+1196 AQDFGGMHTIGNF

-1214 NSPRPVRLP
+1214 NSPRPIRLP
-1223 SLPDDLVRILKISA
+1223 SLPDDLAKILKISA

-1265 GGVQDLAWALANSP
+1265 GGVQDIAWALANSP

>member
-1 MMELRTSFSQSMMV
+1 MF
-15 AFLLVASLGV
+15 AAALLVAGLGAA
-25 LRAEVDPAGLPEGAR
+25 RAEEVPVGLPEGAK
-40 VTALSLFPGD
+40 VSSLSLFPEKV
-50 AVLDGRYAYRQA
+50 VLDGHYTYRQA
-62 LITADV
+62 VVTAEV
-68 EGFGKLDVTRLVK
+68 EGLGKLDVTRLVK
-81 VSGSLELVKVTAGGK
+81 VTGSLELVKVTPGGK
-96 LSGLKNGAG
+96 ISGLKDGDG

-110 LGGQNAEMT
+110 IGGQSVEMPVK
-119 IKVNG
+119 IAG
-124 LGGDDAGGKVS
+124 LAAAAKVS
-135 YVQDVMPILSR
+135 YVRDVMPVLAR

-174 FDHIALTD
+174 FDHISLTD

-189 NRAAPG
+189 NRAAPD

-204 GVSPHVGGVRTTAD
+204 GVSPHVGGVRTDAD
-218 SNYYSIF
+218 SNYYSIL
-225 KSWVGGGVAMDLDS
+225 KTWVGAGVALDLDAA
-239 PRVASLEVY
+239 RIANIEVY

-257 GMQQQMVALATFSDG
+257 GMQQQMVAIATFSDG
-272 AVRDVTHESF
+272 TVRDVTHESF

-452 DKFAASFLNSEGSTI
+452 DKFVASFLNSEGSTI

-573 QHAGAQG
+573 QHAGARG
-580 KEGSRRALVS
+580 KEGPRRALVS
-590 NWITSEQNPYF
+590 NWVTSEQNPYF

-613 FGIGIIDPV
+613 FGLGIIDPV

-627 SNPPSNPALLDRLT
+627 SNPPSNPALLERLT
-641 REFIASGFDAR
+641 SDFIDSGFDTR

-764 TFAGAISDP
+764 TFAGAIIDP
-773 NNTLS
+773 ANNLS
-778 ALASTEKDDRK
+778 SLATTEKDDRK

-797 FLSRP
+797 FLARP

-808 DALAP
+808 EALAP

-851 TLEVKAAS
+851 TPEVKAAS
-859 SSGGATLTP
+859 SAGGATLTS

-873 VLASGKNPDKDAYEV
+873 VLASGKNPDKDTYEV

-919 ENGNFVLSELKVEAV
+919 DNGNFVLSEFKVDAL
-934 AADSAAVEKLLPEL
+934 AADSAAVEKLLSEL
-948 SAQQAP
+948 SARQAP
-954 APKAVG
+954 APKAAG
-960 EPQAAASVI
+960 EPQAAAPVI

-974 GWKFIAAAGVQGD
+974 GWKFIAAAGVEGD

-995 DSKWTSGKTPLGY
+995 DSKWTPGKTPLGY

-1028 LFRRKFSVGQEL
+1028 LFRRKFSVGQKL
-1040 IDAKSRFKLL
+1040 IDAKSRLKLL

-1086 GVLQKDGNLVAVRVN
+1086 GKLQKDGNLVAVRVN

-1120 AAPADDPAVKFAVVG
+1120 AAPADDPAVKFAAVG

-1184 GIAGGTLLKITL
+1184 GMAGGTLLKITL